1 MNKKIL
7 VSIKLKL
14 VLMIV
19 SVSVIPLV
27 FLSYINIKTLKNE
40 VKVSIHKGHELAA
53 SRISQT
59 IVEMVK
65 TTQESMQ
72 AVALTNPELFKPDNG
87 VNREDIIYRM
97 FKRYEH
103 LEEMSMISK
112 NGLELAK
119 ISKRHV
125 ISLDELNDISNEDKF
140 KVLEKGSLYIG
151 EPKMDA
157 DKQVVFELGVP
168 IGGGDEYLSGAITA
182 KISLRQIMNK
192 INSTKGEEGSYIFL
206 IDENGALIGHSD
218 YNQVMRGQDVT
229 KSEGVKKLLENK
241 KEFKSGIKDINFDSK
256 VYESYSGQ
264 KVLGVYG
271 LIPIVNWGIVVE
283 HPLDKVYMTIRQMI
297 AKILVTLL
305 LTLIFTGMAVVC
317 LINIF
322 MKSINEIEKGV
333 NSVKSG
339 NFDYKIPKQSNDEIG
354 AIIDAFNNM
363 TDEIKRKKENE
374 KLIISAEKRAA
385 IGTLAAG
392 VAHEINNPM
401 NNLGFYT
408 SDLLERL
415 ETEDINE
422 LYEGKTIQNY
432 LEIMKEQI
440 ERCSSITHN
449 LLKISRESAVNIK
462 PVNIYATI
470 KDILKLMEHRIKK
483 QNISVKI
490 DLHAPRPVVMS
501 DESQIQQMLLN
512 IITNALDAMEKKG
525 TLRISIE
532 NFHNDDTLLIKV
544 RDTGYGI
551 KDEDKDKIFD
561 PFYTTKPV
569 GKGTGL
575 GLSISQVII
584 ERMRGTI
591 EIHSEE
597 NIGTVIYIKLPV
609 AKEVD

>member
-14 VLMIV
+14 VLMIM

-53 SRISQT
+53 SGISQT

-65 TTQESMQ
+65 TTQESME
-72 AVALTNPELFKPDNG
+72 AVALTNPELFKPGNA
-87 VNREDIIYRM
+87 VNREDVIYRM
-97 FKRYEH
+97 FKSYEH
-103 LEEMSMISK
+103 LEEISMISK
-112 NGLELAK
+112 YGQELVK

-125 ISLDELNDISNEDKF
+125 ISLDELNDISEEDKF
-140 KVLEKGSLYIG
+140 KELEKGSLYIG
-151 EPKMDA
+151 EPKMDS

-422 LYEGKTIQNY
+422 LYEGRIIQNY

-462 PVNIYATI
+462 PVNIYAAI
-470 KDILKLMEHRIKK
+470 KDILKLMGHRIKK

-490 DLHAPRPVVMS
+490 DLYAPRPVVMS

-544 RDTGYGI
+544 EDTGYGI

-597 NIGTVIYIKLPV
+597 NIGTAIYIKLPV